1 MTWRGETAK
10 AQARLQKH
18 TVLQLVLKPTA
29 VFLTLQISP
38 GMTKFS
44 GKTEKKKN
52 PPVSIQGSAHQL
64 DPGEG
69 GTHRQAVLLPVRQGS
84 EWGSL
89 RATAKYL
96 CELGELPHGLSFPCL
111 LHTGSLHRT
120 ALGNLAARLLH
131 DAAPQRLAAVGLR
144 VRSLQGSVSHARWAL
159 GTERVWGT
167 GLALVAQKG
176 GRLCA
181 SQIQWW
187 GLCPRKSFAGL

>member
-1 MTWRGETAK
+1 MEGS
-10 AQARLQKH
+10 
-18 TVLQLVLKPTA
+18 
-29 VFLTLQISP
+29 SP
-38 GMTKFS
+38 GKP
-44 GKTEKKKN
+44 KKKRRN
-52 PPVSIQGSAHQL
+52 INSIQHESAYQL

-144 VRSLQGSVSHARWAL
+144 VRSLQGSVSHVRWAL

-181 SQIQWW
+181 SQIPWW
-187 GLCPRKSFAGL
+187 GLCQRKSFAGL